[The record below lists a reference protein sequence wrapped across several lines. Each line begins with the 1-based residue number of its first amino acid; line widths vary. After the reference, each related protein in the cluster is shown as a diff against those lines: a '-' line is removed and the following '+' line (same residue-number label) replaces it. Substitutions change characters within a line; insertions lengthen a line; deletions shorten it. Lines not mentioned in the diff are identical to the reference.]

1 MAPRATIPVRR
12 IPAGRLGLET
22 GMTVVRVEQV
32 KLKRA
37 YFITIGLCHSYFL
50 HCEFNVGN
58 HAEVPNKLMV
68 YALRVAERILDDPD
82 NISNGMQAT

>member
-1 MAPRATIPVRR
+1 MAPRATVLVRR

-32 KLKRA
+32 KLKRV
-37 YFITIGLCHSYFL
+37 YFITIGLCHSYSL
-50 HCEFNVGN
+50 RCEFDVGN

-68 YALRVAERILDDPD
+68 YALCVTERILDDLD
-82 NISNGMQAT
+82 NISNGMRAT